1 MQEVTLRPGRDRS
14 ARRRHPWLL
23 SGGIARE
30 PGEAAAGELVR
41 VVSAEGEVVGHGDYS
56 PRSQIRVRLAAFGK
70 EPPAADW
77 HLAKLAAAVARRA
90 SDPALSGTN
99 AVRLANAEGDGL
111 PGLVVDRY
119 DDVAVVRVS
128 TGAMAARRAG
138 IAEHLGSALGV
149 RAVVAR
155 DDAAAARRDGFAPA
169 DGLVAGSLPEGG
181 AVEIEEHAR
190 RYRVDPLHGQKTG
203 FYLDQRDARSRVES
217 LAAGRRVL
225 DLFAYTGG
233 FGAAAA
239 RGGAAAVTLVDS
251 SEPAL
256 AQARDHVVRNRRDPA
271 LEPATIHGDV
281 FEVARRLEP
290 GFDLVIVDPPPLARR
305 EADVPRAARAYKDAL
320 LQALRLAAP
329 GAFLLFFRC
338 SHHVP
343 HELLRK
349 IAFGAAL
356 DARREVQAIG
366 ALGAPSDHPV
376 SLDHPEGDY
385 LSGLVLRA

>member
-14 ARRRHPWLL
+14 VRRRHPWLL
-23 SGGIARE
+23 SGGVARE
-30 PGEAAAGELVR
+30 PGESAAGELVR

-56 PRSQIRVRLAAFGK
+56 PRSQIRVRLATFGK
-70 EPPAADW
+70 EEPPADW
-77 HLAKLAAAVARRA
+77 YTAKLAAAAARRA
-90 SDPALSGTN
+90 SDPALAGTD

-119 DDVAVVRVS
+119 ADVAVIRVS
-128 TGAMAARRAG
+128 TGAMAARRAELAG
-138 IAEHLGSALGV
+138 FLASALGV

-169 DGLVAGSLPEGG
+169 DGVVSGRLPDGD
-181 AVEIEEHAR
+181 AVEIDEHGR
-190 RYRVDPLHGQKTG
+190 RYRVDPLRGQKTG
-203 FYLDQRDARSRVES
+203 FYLDQRGARSVVES

-256 AQARDHVVRNRRDPA
+256 AHARHHVVTNRRDPS
-271 LEPATIHGDV
+271 LEPAVIQGDA
-281 FEVARRLEP
+281 FEVARRLDP
-290 GFDLVIVDPPPLARR
+290 GFDLLIVDPPPLARR
-305 EADVPRAARAYKDAL
+305 EADVPRASRAYKDAL

-343 HELLRK
+343 HDLLRK

-356 DARREVQAIG
+356 DARRDVQVAG
-366 ALGAPSDHPV
+366 TLGAPSDHPV

-385 LSGLVLRA
+385 LSGLLLRA

>member
-1 MQEVTLRPGRDRS
+1 MDEVTLRPGRDRS

-23 SGGIARE
+23 SGSVARE
-30 PGEAAAGELVR
+30 PGEAAAGRVVR
-41 VVSAEGEVVGHGDYS
+41 VLSAEGETLGWGDYS
-56 PRSQIRVRLAAFGK
+56 PRSQIRVRLFAFGK
-70 EPPAADW
+70 EEPAPGWAI
-77 HLAKLAAAVARRA
+77 ARLAAAAARRA
-90 SDPALSGTN
+90 SDPALVGTD

-119 DDVAVVRVS
+119 ADVAVLRVS
-128 TGAMAARRAG
+128 TAAMAARRAEL
-138 IAEHLGSALGV
+138 AAWLTSAAGV

-169 DGLVAGSLPEGG
+169 DGLLVGALPEDGV
-181 AVEIEEHAR
+181 ARIAEHGR
-190 RYRVDPLHGQKTG
+190 RYRVDPLRGQKTG
-203 FYLDQRDARSRVES
+203 FYLDQRDARSRVEA
-217 LAAGRRVL
+217 LAEGRRVL

-233 FGAAAA
+233 FAAAAA

-256 AQARDHVVRNRRDPA
+256 AHARHHVVSNARDAALDPA
-271 LEPATIHGDV
+271 LVHGDA

-290 GFDLVIVDPPPLARR
+290 GFDLLVVDPPPLARR
-305 EADVPRAARAYKDAL
+305 EADVQRAARAYKDVL
-320 LQALRLAAP
+320 LSAFRLAAP
-329 GAFLLFFRC
+329 GAFVLFFRC
-338 SHHVP
+338 SHHVS
-343 HELLRK
+343 HDLLRK

-366 ALGAPSDHPV
+366 AFGAPSDHPV

-385 LSGLVLRA
+385 LSGLLLRT